1 MPWNERV
8 FCHKYFWM
16 LYFHFLVLESNL
28 SPLNTKM
35 LNFMSCLL
43 NAFFYDWPHLLTPRV
58 YVWVSSSMFIWSLEG
73 ILLLSRVSAAH
84 WALGL
89 WVSRKW
95 VVAGTGTTPTSCSI
109 PHHTYADAALLLHQT
124 PPIKLLIPYQIVP
137 TSCPLS
143 LPKIFCASSSLRW
156 QMCCSNKDH
165 CLFKLQA
172 SGQILEV

>member
-28 SPLNTKM
+28 SPFNTKM

-43 NAFFYDWPHLLTPRV
+43 NAFFYDWPHLLARE
-58 YVWVSSSMFIWSLEG
+58 SMFGWALISSLEG

-124 PPIKLLIPYQIVP
+124 PPISCSYHIKSFPQAVP
-137 TSCPLS
+137 CLSRRFSVHCPVCD
-143 LPKIFCASSSLRW
+143 KRCV
-156 QMCCSNKDH
+156 CCSNNHH
-165 CLFKLQA
+165 CLF
-172 SGQILEV
+172 